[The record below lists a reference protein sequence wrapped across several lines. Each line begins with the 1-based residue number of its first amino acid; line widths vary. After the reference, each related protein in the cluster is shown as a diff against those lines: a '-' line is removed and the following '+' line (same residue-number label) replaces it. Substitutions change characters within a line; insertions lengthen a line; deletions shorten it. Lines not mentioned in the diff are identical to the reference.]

1 MSEFGDALQ
10 GIAAVANIGLGIHD
24 QEMTNKS
31 TKTAN
36 ALSEEAQRRTFK
48 QADTAHQREVAD
60 LKAAGLNPVLSASGG
75 SGSQIGSGA
84 SGFQA
89 IQSNLS
95 GRLASS
101 AQTAAAVAQSIKLS
115 AEGKISQAE
124 ASVAKDIAQATKE
137 AAISNAQTAANN
149 ARVSGVDAEITDSN
163 YGRFVEGLRRFSA
176 AASPLISSVGGV
188 VRNSAR
194 SGFAPSVVPPSV
206 LTGDSVEGKSSSDWY
221 ETYKRKAAA
230 EKRKGGEYGA
240 PQG

>member
-1 MSEFGDALQ
+1 MSAFADNLNAITG
-10 GIAAVANIGLGIHD
+10 AVGLGLGIHD

-36 ALSEEAQRRTFK
+36 ALSEAAQRRTFE

-95 GRLASS
+95 GKLASS
-101 AQTAAAVAQSIKLS
+101 AQSAAAVAQSVKMV
-115 AEGKISQAE
+115 ADGKISQAQ
-124 ASVAKDIAQATKE
+124 ADVAKDIAAATKD
-137 AAISNAQTAANN
+137 AALSNAQTAANN
-149 ARVSGVDAEITDSN
+149 AVVSGVDAEITSSK
-163 YGRFVEGLRRFSA
+163 YGRFIEGLRRFSA
-176 AASPLISSVGGV
+176 ATSPLISSVGGV

-194 SGFAPSVVPPSV
+194 SGFAPNVVSPAI
-206 LTGDSVEGKSSSDWY
+206 VEGVQGGSSEWYDKYKASAKS
-221 ETYKRKAAA
+221 EAR
-230 EKRKGGEYGA
+230 KRKGGEYGT

>member
-1 MSEFGDALQ
+1 MSTFSDNLNAITG
-10 GIAAVANIGLGIHD
+10 AVGLGVSIHD
-24 QEMTNKS
+24 QKMTNKS

-36 ALSEEAQRRTFK
+36 ALSEEAQRRTFD

-101 AQTAAAVAQSIKLS
+101 AQAAAAVAQSIKLQ

-124 ASVAKDIAQATKE
+124 AAVAKDIADASRD
-137 AAISNAQTAANN
+137 AAVSNAQTAANN
-149 ARVSGVDAEITDSN
+149 AVVSGIDAEITSSP
-163 YGRFVEGLRRFSA
+163 YGRAMEYFKRFSS

-206 LTGDSVEGKSSSDWY
+206 LTADSVEGKSSNWY
-221 ETYKRKAAA
+221 ESYKRKATQ
-230 EKRKGGEYGA
+230 EKRKGGDYAA

>member
-1 MSEFGDALQ
+1 MSVFSDNLSAITG
-10 GIAAVANIGLGIHD
+10 AVGLGVGIHD
-24 QEMTNKS
+24 QEMSNKS
-31 TKTAN
+31 VKTAN
-36 ALSEEAQRRTFK
+36 ALSEEAQRRTFE

-75 SGSQIGSGA
+75 SGSQIGAGA

-89 IQSNLS
+89 IQSNVS
-95 GRLASS
+95 GKLASS
-101 AQTAAAVAQSIKLS
+101 AQAAAAVAQSIK
-115 AEGKISQAE
+115 AMADGKISEAQAD
-124 ASVAKDIAQATKE
+124 VAKDIADATRD
-137 AAISNAQTAANN
+137 AAISNAEVASNN
-149 ARVSGVDAEITDSN
+149 ARVSGVDAEITDSKF
-163 YGRFVEGLRRFSA
+163 GRFTEGLRRFSA

-206 LTGDSVEGKSSSDWY
+206 LTADSVEGKSSDWY

>member
-1 MSEFGDALQ
+1 MSAFSDNLNAITGA
-10 GIAAVANIGLGIHD
+10 IGLGVSIHD
-24 QEMTNKS
+24 QEMTNNS

-36 ALSEEAQRRTFK
+36 SLSEEAQRRTFE

-60 LKAAGLNPVLSASGG
+60 LQAAGLNPVLSASGG

-89 IQSNLS
+89 VQSNLS

-101 AQTAAAVAQSIKLS
+101 AQAAASVAQSIK
-115 AEGKISQAE
+115 AMADGKISKAQAD
-124 ASVAKDIAQATKE
+124 VAKDVADATRD
-137 AAISNAQTAANN
+137 AAISNAQVARNN
-149 ARVSGVDAEITDSN
+149 ARVSGVDAAITDSKF
-163 YGRFVEGLRRFSA
+163 GRITEGLRRISA

-206 LTGDSVEGKSSSDWY
+206 LSADAVEGKSNNWY
-221 ETYKRKAAA
+221 EEYKRKAIQ
-230 EKRKGGEYGA
+230 EKRKGGDDYAA